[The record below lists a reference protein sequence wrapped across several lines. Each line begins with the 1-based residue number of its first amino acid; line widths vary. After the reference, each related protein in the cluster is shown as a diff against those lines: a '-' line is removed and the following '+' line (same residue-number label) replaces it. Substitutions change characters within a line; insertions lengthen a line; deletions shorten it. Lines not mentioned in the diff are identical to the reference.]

1 MGKPNLKKAAQMAEK
16 QVTKVARVS
25 AEKIKARNEK
35 EMVPLVHADSA
46 SFWAWWGR
54 TSPPNNHIK
63 EVLPPGP
70 PTMKGGSKSK
80 RKKSPKGNKAYMD
93 PWEAI

>member
-1 MGKPNLKKAAQMAEK
+1 MGNPNLKEAAKIAEK
-16 QVTKVARVS
+16 QVTKAARES
-25 AEKIKARNEK
+25 AEKVRERNEK
-35 EMVPLVHADSA
+35 GMVPLLHADSA

-70 PTMKGGSKSK
+70 PTMKGGSKN
-80 RKKSPKGNKAYMD
+80 RNKKSPKGNKAYVD
-93 PWEAI
+93 PWKAI